1 MHAFLQAHTSDK
13 SMALKRLAIVEF
25 KTQHILKQHQIHK
38 AGQNVLSD
46 FFGQLCSLKKPNL
59 GLQ

>member
-1 MHAFLQAHTSDK
+1 
-13 SMALKRLAIVEF
+13 MALKRLAIVEF